1 MYICAC
7 VGLCDMCVC
16 VLMHP
21 YFCCRPPQAI
31 LHTIV
36 CTVCVVVCVRGVC
49 VCVCVW
55 VCVWIHD
62 ADNAGSMCECVY
74 RTKYVCGVREGA
86 SVVVCV
92 RARVCVTA
100 CDAVRL

>member
-7 VGLCDMCVC
+7 VGVCLCDMCVC
-16 VLMHP
+16 IDASILLLPAAPGYSAYYSM
-21 YFCCRPPQAI
+21 YSMCFC
-31 LHTIV
+31 
-36 CTVCVVVCVRGVC
+36 VCVRVRVC
-49 VCVCVW
+49 AW